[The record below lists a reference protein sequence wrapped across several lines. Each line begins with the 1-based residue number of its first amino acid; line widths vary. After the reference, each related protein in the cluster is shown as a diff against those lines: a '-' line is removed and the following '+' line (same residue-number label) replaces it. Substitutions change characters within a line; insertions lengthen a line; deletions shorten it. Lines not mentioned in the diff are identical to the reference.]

1 MTSERLN
8 FLLTIDIMIHVLE
21 LLWRK
26 LTFSP
31 LQHILRCFLLRKC
44 EQICCPLPVYTRGE
58 KKKKR
63 KSKIT
68 SFLVTS

>member
-31 LQHILRCFLLRKC
+31 LQHILRCFLTFHVRKYVVLC
-44 EQICCPLPVYTRGE
+44 LYIQGG
-58 KKKKR
+58 KKKK
-63 KSKIT
+63 KEKVKLPL
-68 SFLVTS
+68 F

>member
-31 LQHILRCFLLRKC
+31 IQHILRRFLLNKC
-44 EQICCPLPVYTRGE
+44 EQICSHLPVYTGKKE
-58 KKKKR
+58 KK
-63 KSKIT
+63 T
-68 SFLVTS
+68 SVKLPLF